1 MFYNMKKTFLTTVF
15 LCLLAIA
22 SSAQTSLQVGSSV
35 PGFSAPGLDG
45 TQYDLNEL
53 RGSVVVLTF
62 WSTKCAIC
70 QHEFPGLNQLVHNYD
85 GKKVVFLALTMENES
100 KVESFLKSNPVASQI
115 VPNSFGVLLQYADR
129 DKRGFINMGFP
140 SYFVIDQQGILQHRS
155 SGWDRLGLVSSTVDT
170 LIR

>member
-1 MFYNMKKTFLTTVF
+1 MKKTPLIFILTLF
-15 LCLLAIA
+15 FAAAGI
-22 SSAQTSLQVGSSV
+22 SQTSLRVGSSA
-35 PGFSAPGLDG
+35 PAFSAASMDG

-62 WSTKCAIC
+62 WSTKCPIC
-70 QHEFPGLNQLVHNYD
+70 QHEFPKMNQVVHNYD
-85 GKKVVFLALTMENES
+85 GKKVLFLSLTMENES
-100 KVESFLKSNPVASQI
+100 KIESFLKSNRVESQI

-140 SYFVIDQQGILQHRS
+140 SYFVIDQQGVLQHRS
-155 SGWDRLGLVSSTVDT
+155 SGWDRLDQITSTVDN

>member
-1 MFYNMKKTFLTTVF
+1 MKHTVLTLVLMSLF
-15 LCLLAIA
+15 AAAAI
-22 SSAQTSLQVGSSV
+22 SQTSLQVGTSV
-35 PGFSAPGLDG
+35 PVFSASAMDG

-62 WSTKCAIC
+62 WSTKCYIC
-70 QHEFPGLNQLVHNYD
+70 QQEFPKMNQMVRSFD
-85 GKKVVFLALTMENES
+85 SKKVVFLSLTMENEA
-100 KVESFLKSNPVASQI
+100 KVESFLKSNQVAATV

-129 DKRGFINMGFP
+129 DRRGYIDMGFP

-155 SGWDRLGLVSSTVDT
+155 SGWDKTGQLSLTINN